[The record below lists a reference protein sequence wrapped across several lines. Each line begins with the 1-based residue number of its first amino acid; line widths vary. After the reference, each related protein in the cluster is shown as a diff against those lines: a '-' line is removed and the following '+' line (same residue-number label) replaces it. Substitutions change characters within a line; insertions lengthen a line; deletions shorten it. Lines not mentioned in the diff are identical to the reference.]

1 MQKGKQE
8 QWRKRTVG
16 TSAQRGQAF
25 VLEPHGDKRSMPR
38 GLTVVTPSI
47 ARELHLAKVN
57 VKALPKT
64 MYYDKKD
71 KDRVKYFM
79 DLIQRGI
86 VLPPSEIHK
95 RPDGTWEI
103 LDGKHRIEAYR
114 NLGYTKIPVVTNA
127 TVGEIATALGDEYE
141 AELFATPRS
150 FGEKRELARR
160 AITAQRGSPLV
171 TEDTSGAFD
180 ALNPLSSGE
189 TQTDEIIADRKRR
202 VVKSGDLVA
211 GKRGAS
217 GEFRTRTVGTEAQVG
232 QHFMLEP
239 HGDKSE
245 LPRGLQVA
253 VQPIPVSPSVP
264 TGKKYAGFDVQYVDQ
279 AITDKKG
286 NKFMGMNYRQ
296 AEELGIYFPYS
307 EDTILIDKSLSS
319 EEREQTLEMQVRI
332 IAKMKKGASY
342 LEAHAQVRTEMPER
356 VPKKAGFWDSAKALG
371 ISAMQRY
378 KKSIEAD
385 TAKREKDKLFS
396 DVSKMG
402 LEDGIKAVDKELPL
416 IEAKSYSKAVKD
428 KVKAGKVKTVRT
440 ESSAPEIEVKD

>member
-1 MQKGKQE
+1 
-8 QWRKRTVG
+8 
-16 TSAQRGQAF
+16 
-25 VLEPHGDKRSMPR
+25 
-38 GLTVVTPSI
+38 
-47 ARELHLAKVN
+47 
-57 VKALPKT
+57 
-64 MYYDKKD
+64 
-71 KDRVKYFM
+71 
-79 DLIQRGI
+79 
-86 VLPPSEIHK
+86 
-95 RPDGTWEI
+95 
-103 LDGKHRIEAYR
+103 
-114 NLGYTKIPVVTNA
+114 
-127 TVGEIATALGDEYE
+127 
-141 AELFATPRS
+141 
-150 FGEKRELARR
+150 
-160 AITAQRGSPLV
+160 V

-189 TQTDEIIADRKRR
+189 TQTDEIIADRRRR

-211 GKRGAS
+211 GKKRG
-217 GEFRTRTVGTEAQVG
+217 EEWRTRTVGTEAQIG
-232 QHFMLEP
+232 THYPQEP
-239 HGDKSE
+239 HGDKDD

-253 VQPIPVSPSVP
+253 VSPIPVSPSVP

-296 AEELGIYFPYS
+296 AEEMGIYFPYS

-332 IAKMKKGASY
+332 IAKMKTGASY

-378 KKSIEAD
+378 RKSIEAD

-402 LEDGIKAVDKELPL
+402 LEDGIKAVDEELPL
-416 IEAKSYSKAVKD
+416 IEAKSYSKAVKG

-440 ESSAPEIEVKD
+440 